1 MMRSLSANDQA
12 VAAALREGGRP
23 LGAYDLVDL
32 LKGQGITAPT
42 TVYRALDRLMKLGI
56 VHRLESLNAYVLC
69 ARDHPHG
76 PTVFAICEVCG
87 SVEEFADHETAKRL
101 LAWAST
107 AVFTVEATTIELRGR
122 CRNCAC
128 AIPNP

>member
-1 MMRSLSANDQA
+1 MPRPMMRGLSANARA
-12 VAAALREGGRP
+12 VAVALREGRCP

-32 LKGQGITAPT
+32 LKDQGITAPT

-69 ARDHPHG
+69 ARDAPHG

-87 SVEEFADHETAKRL
+87 NVDEFTDGHVSKRL
-101 LAWAST
+101 SAWANAAMFIVKT
-107 AVFTVEATTIELRGR
+107 TTIELRGR
-122 CRNCAC
+122 CRNCA
-128 AIPNP
+128 